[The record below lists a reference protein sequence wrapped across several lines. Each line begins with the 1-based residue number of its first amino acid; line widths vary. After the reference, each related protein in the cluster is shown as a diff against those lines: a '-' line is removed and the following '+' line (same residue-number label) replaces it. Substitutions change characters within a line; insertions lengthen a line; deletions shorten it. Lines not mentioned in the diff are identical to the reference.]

1 MQQLS
6 RLKQCATTKAGCL
19 AYTLL
24 VVMLCPAHEIPDRRI
39 AVAVTV
45 LVGVLERFVRMSMLV
60 SLRQVQPDT
69 DGHLNYF
76 LG

>member
-1 MQQLS
+1 M
-6 RLKQCATTKAGCL
+6 
-19 AYTLL
+19 AYALL
-24 VVMLCPAHEIPDRRI
+24 VVMLCPAHEITDRLI
-39 AVAVTV
+39 AIAVTV